1 MQYELNLNIPTIFNL
16 VYMCEKCRHVN
27 ERTCKKCSKLQLYI
41 SQNLETVEISFTGK
55 IVKQTVIQPCHEIAF
70 NKKKGKQ

>member
-41 SQNLETVEISFTGK
+41 SQNLETVQPQQNEHKG
-55 IVKQTVIQPCHEIAF
+55 VKSNHTLYTREC
-70 NKKKGKQ
+70 G